1 MLESIDHVNIVV
13 RDLDR
18 IAHLYS
24 RVLGMKITK
33 RVAISGPWIDQ
44 TVGLTSVHA
53 DVIYLDLQE
62 GARLELIRY
71 NRPAAEAPD
80 GLGESNTPG
89 LRHLAFRVRNIE
101 AIVQMLKNE
110 GIRFLSDVQLVP
122 SSQVTYAGN
131 AQKHLVYFQDPEG
144 NLMELCEYK

>member
-13 RDLDR
+13 KDLDR
-18 IAHLYS
+18 MAHFYS
-24 RVLGMKITK
+24 RVMGMKITK
-33 RVAISGPWIDQ
+33 RVAISGPWIDR

-53 DVIYLDLQE
+53 DVIYLDLPE

-71 NRPAAEAPD
+71 NRPAADAPA

-101 AIVQMLKNE
+101 AMVQALTDE
-110 GIRFLSDVQLVP
+110 GIRFFSEIQLVP
-122 SSQVTYAGN
+122 SSQVTYSGN